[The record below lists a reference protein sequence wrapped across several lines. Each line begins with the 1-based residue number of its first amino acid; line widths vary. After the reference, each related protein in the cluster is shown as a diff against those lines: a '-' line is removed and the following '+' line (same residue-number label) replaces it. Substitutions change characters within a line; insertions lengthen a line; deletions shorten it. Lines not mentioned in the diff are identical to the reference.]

1 MDAYERQHREAIKQY
16 GKEIRALYVDAI
28 RSVSQYTDVGQL
40 NSDGD
45 FFFRGNP
52 DVNRAVNR
60 LLTALNRN
68 VQGKILQSVYSEWD
82 RAVERNNEVCERVF
96 GETLRQLPPQ
106 YVQKYLSGNEQAR
119 QAFFNRR
126 TNGLG
131 LSEHVWNQQR
141 QFKKELEL
149 SLQYSIAKGKSA
161 GETAQDI
168 QQYLNEPDRLYRRV
182 RDEFGV
188 LRLSKAAQAY
198 NPGQGTYR
206 SSYKN
211 ALRLARNET
220 NFSYKKSNQLK
231 YQQQDFTVAM
241 EIRVSSNHDPEDD
254 KGGVSCIDLQGKY
267 PKTFDWTYKWHVNCL
282 CMSLSVQKTKEE
294 IKEDVRRILRGEKPL
309 PASSSVNYVGDLPSN
324 YVALATEYD
333 EKFSRYT
340 NYPRTFALNKPKE
353 LEQS

>member
-1 MDAYERQHREAIKQY
+1 M
-16 GKEIRALYVDAI
+16 LF
-28 RSVSQYTDVGQL
+28 RS
-40 NSDGD
+40 
-45 FFFRGNP
+45 R
-52 DVNRAVNR
+52 R
-60 LLTALNRN
+60 
-68 VQGKILQSVYSEWD
+68 ILQSVYSEWD
-82 RAVERNNEVCERVF
+82 RAVERNNEVCEKVF

-131 LSEHVWNQQR
+131 LSEHIWKQQQ

-149 SLQYSIAKGKSA
+149 ALQYSIAKGKSA

-220 NFSYKKSNQLK
+220 NFSYQKSNQLK

-241 EIRVSSNHDPEDD
+241 EIREI
-254 KGGVSCIDLQGKY
+254 GRASCRER
-267 PKTFDWTYKWHVNCL
+267 V
-282 CMSLSVQKTKEE
+282 
-294 IKEDVRRILRGEKPL
+294 
-309 PASSSVNYVGDLPSN
+309 
-324 YVALATEYD
+324 
-333 EKFSRYT
+333 
-340 NYPRTFALNKPKE
+340 
-353 LEQS
+353 